1 MEDDERTHR
10 LILESVGL
18 EHCLEAY
25 VSKLSKL
32 CIKNVGDLAKCDEVK
47 LIAVSKKGYE
57 GRMNQWG

>member
-1 MEDDERTHR
+1 M
-10 LILESVGL
+10 
-18 EHCLEAY
+18 EAY